1 MSLPAEKSRVVHFG
15 VFEVDLQEE
24 ELRKSGIR
32 IKLQEQPLQIL
43 ITLLERP
50 GQAVT
55 REELR
60 RKLWPTD
67 TFVDFDHSLNS
78 SINKLREALG
88 DNSENPRFI
97 ETLHRRG
104 YRFIAPVAPVSQPVD
119 TSSAHSNGD
128 MADAGAGFVRAGLG
142 RRRAR
147 WIMGAATGVLVTT
160 GIVLAL
166 NVASVRERLM
176 EFAGARHSLPV
187 PKIESIAVLPLENLS
202 GDPEQEYFADG
213 MTDELIATLAK
224 ARALRV
230 TSRTSA
236 MQYKKTNKS
245 MPQIGRELNVDAV
258 VEGTVLQS
266 NGRVRIT
273 AQLVHAPTDRH
284 LWAES
289 YESEMRDLL
298 VLQGEVA
305 RAIAGEI
312 QGKLQPEERA
322 RFATASPV
330 KPEAYQAYLKGRL
343 FYYKAYYRLTA
354 EPLLKAINYT
364 QQAIQIDPGYAPAY
378 ALLAACY
385 YDSSQSRWGA
395 VPDTEAAQK
404 ARATALKA
412 LELDNSLADAHVV
425 LGAVHDGVDWD
436 WAGAEREF
444 KRAIELDPNL
454 VRAHVGLAYHLVF
467 VGRSDEAIREINR
480 AVELDPLS
488 WYTFFSQNA
497 ILFFTRHYDQAIEQ
511 ARNWLEIY
519 PDSYLAYLSLA
530 RAFEA
535 KGMYDEGVAALQKS
549 MALAGEPADIVAGLG
564 RAYKFGGIRRVWRYD
579 LERLTNK
586 AARGDLSGPYSAQF
600 NSLLGNKDKAI
611 ESIEKIYSDPAS
623 REMMFDI
630 EMDPRCDNLRSD
642 RRFQDILRRMNIPPQ
657 E

>member
-1 MSLPAEKSRVVHFG
+1 MPLPAERSRVVHFG

-104 YRFIAPVAPVSQPVD
+104 YRFIAPVVPVSQPVD
-119 TSSAHSNGD
+119 TSPAHGNGD

-147 WIMGAATGVLVTT
+147 WIMGAATGVLVAT
-160 GIVLAL
+160 GIVIAL

-176 EFAGARHSLPV
+176 EFAGSRHSLPV

-224 ARALRV
+224 VRSLRV

-289 YESEMRDLL
+289 YKSEMRDVL

-305 RAIAGEI
+305 RAIADEI

-322 RFATASPV
+322 RFAAASPV
-330 KPEAYQAYLKGRL
+330 NPEAYQAYLKGRL
-343 FYYKAYYRLTA
+343 FYYKAYYTLTA
-354 EPLLKAINYT
+354 EPLLKAIHYT

-385 YDSSQSRWGA
+385 YDSSQSRWGD
-395 VPDTEAAQK
+395 VPDTEAAKK

-425 LGAVHDGVDWD
+425 LGSIHDGVDWD

-444 KRAIELDPNL
+444 RRAIELDPNL
-454 VRAHVGLAYHLVF
+454 VSGHVGLAYHLVF

-488 WYTFFSQNA
+488 WYTFFSQNV
-497 ILFFTRHYDQAIEQ
+497 ILFLTRHYEQAIEQ

-519 PDSYLAYLSLA
+519 PDSYLAYLCLA

-535 KGMYDEGVAALQKS
+535 KGMYDEGVAARQKW

-564 RAYKFGGIRRVWRYD
+564 RAYKFSGIRGVWRYE
-579 LERLTNK
+579 LERLTKK
-586 AARGDLSGPYSAQF
+586 APRGDLYGDYSPRF

-611 ESIEKIYSDPAS
+611 ESIEKIYADPAS
-623 REMMFDI
+623 REMMFGFP
-630 EMDPRCDNLRSD
+630 MDPRYDNLRSD
-642 RRFQDILRRMNIPPQ
+642 PRFQDILRRMNIPPQ